1 MGIWVET
8 GVMRVGVEY
17 VLEVVEKSRGWWW
30 CMRRWWLMRWRERV
44 VSEGGGGVLFVRER
58 GSKE

>member
-30 CMRRWWLMRWRERV
+30 CMRQWWLMRWRE
-44 VSEGGGGVLFVRER
+44 SGE
-58 GSKE
+58 